1 MSKLDT
7 LLIEYSDSHQ
17 HPTNKIL
24 HWIDI
29 PLIYLS
35 VMGLLWEVKLPAV
48 LPFFDSMPLNAAM
61 PISLLV
67 FVYYLN
73 LSFALGIGILVY
85 TVVCLCFCYFWETH
99 MPMALWAVSAAA
111 FLIGWVAQFIGHRIE
126 GKKPSF
132 LKDLQFFLIGPAWM
146 VADIYRRIGVRL

>member
-17 HPTNKIL
+17 HPTNKFL

-35 VMGLLWEVKLPAV
+35 VMGLLWEVKLPAE
-48 LPFFDSMPLNAAM
+48 LPFFAGMALNAAM

-73 LSFALGIGILVY
+73 LSFSLGIGMLLY
-85 TVVCLCFCYFWETH
+85 TLLCLSFCLFWEMTV
-99 MPMALWAVSAAA
+99 PYDLWAFSAIT
-111 FLIGWVAQFIGHRIE
+111 FIGGWVAQFIGHRIE

-132 LKDLQFFLIGPAWM
+132 VKDIQFFLIGPAWM
-146 VADIYRRIGVRL
+146 VADIYRRSGIRL